1 MTYDR
6 DEFRAKAEEKSVRRQ
21 VEFLPMA
28 KIIASAS
35 PVMQGVTGDQ
45 NWDRYL
51 SYLQGFIDRTRNQV
65 SIAQTKMADP
75 GVWEHKDLLK
85 LKADILV
92 GEAMVQALTLAITLP
107 KAIMEGSEE
116 AKKLIDDFEKRHE
129 ST

>member
-1 MTYDR
+1 MTFDR
-6 DEFRAKAEEKSVRRQ
+6 SEFKATVEESSRRKQ

-28 KIIASAS
+28 KIIASAA

-51 SYLQGFIDRTRNQV
+51 SYLQGFIDRTQNQV
-65 SIAQTKMADP
+65 TIAQSKMNDP

-107 KAIMEGSEE
+107 KAIMEGSAE
-116 AKKLIDDFEKRHE
+116 ANKLIDDFEKRHE